1 MNKYVVMREYSS
13 GIRPS
18 VVFTTDNKD
27 DAEQYARIMQRN
39 DGYMYA
45 VAEVTFRIGG

>member
-1 MNKYVVMREYSS
+1 MKKYIVIREFTVMN
-13 GIRPS
+13 PT
-18 VVFTTDNKD
+18 VVFSSDNKD